1 MKKWVWLD
9 LEMTGLDV
17 NKEVII
23 EVAAIITDFDLN
35 ELGDYHSVVKQP
47 QEYIDA
53 MDDWNVEHHTAS
65 GLVAK
70 IPTGKP
76 PHQVENELCT
86 LIDHHF
92 KTERAIIAGN
102 SITQDRIFIKKYFLE
117 LEARLH
123 YRMLDVTAWK
133 LIMTDKLGIEYG
145 KRNSHRALDDI
156 RESIEELKY
165 YLKYITPNKE
175 I

>member
-1 MKKWVWLD
+1 MKKWLWLD

-17 NKEVII
+17 NKEVVI
-23 EVAAIITDFDLN
+23 EVAAIITDHDFN
-35 ELGDYHSVVKQP
+35 ELADYHSVVKQP

-53 MDDWNVEHHTAS
+53 MDAWNTEHHNAS

-70 IPTGKP
+70 IPYGKP
-76 PHQVENELCT
+76 PLQVENELCT
-86 LIDHHF
+86 LVDHHF
-92 KTERAIIAGN
+92 KSERAILAGN
-102 SITQDRIFIKKYFLE
+102 SIFQDRIFIKKYFNE

-133 LIMTDKLGIEYG
+133 LIMTDKYGIEYG

-156 RESIEELKY
+156 RESIDELRY
-165 YLKYITPNKE
+165 YLKYFNPKQE
-175 I
+175 M